1 MQGAN
6 DSLTG
11 RDDVIGETST
21 EEALAEFD
29 FLGATDASDHRGQ
42 GDNSEWGKVMFNL

>member
-1 MQGAN
+1 M
-6 DSLTG
+6 SG

-29 FLGATDASDHRGQ
+29 FLGATDASDRSQ
-42 GDNSEWGKVMFNL
+42 GDNSEWGKVMFNLKLLL